1 MTDRV
6 KAPAVAAEVFGP
18 ALELAERYAE
28 LLTTTG
34 TERGLLGPREA
45 ERVWERHL
53 LNCAVVSELVPAGA
67 TVVDVGSGAG
77 LPGLPLAIARPDLT
91 VRLVEPQLRR
101 TNWLDV
107 VVQALNLADRVSVVR
122 SRAEHLG
129 AGTADVVTS
138 RAVAPLSALLPM
150 SARLCVDH
158 GLVLAIKG
166 RAAHVELK
174 AVYGDCAVWGLADA
188 HVALCGSASLEEP
201 TTVVVAHRVT
211 A

>member
-6 KAPAVAAEVFGP
+6 EAPAVAADVFGP

-28 LLTTTG
+28 LLATTG

-45 ERVWERHL
+45 TRVWERHL

-77 LPGLPLAIARPDLT
+77 LPGLPLAIARPDLRI
-91 VRLVEPQLRR
+91 RLVEPLLRR
-101 TNWLDV
+101 TSWLDE
-107 VVQALNLADRVSVVR
+107 VVQALGLANRVSVVR
-122 SRAEHLG
+122 SRAQHLK

-138 RAVAPLSALLPM
+138 RAVASLSTLLPM
-150 SARLCVDH
+150 SARLCADD

-166 RAAHVELK
+166 RGAREELA
-174 AVYGDCAVWGLADA
+174 AVYRDCAAWGLMDA
-188 HVALCGSASLEEP
+188 RVALCGSASLQEP
-201 TTVVVAHRVT
+201 TTVVLARQVT